1 VVSTKSGHLFER
13 RVIEKHLAE
22 AGTCPISGEP
32 LAKDDLLAVQ
42 GPAKLNPRPA
52 SATSIPGLLSL
63 FQAEWDAVML
73 ETYQLR
79 QQVHGLRKELSAA
92 LYQND
97 AACRVIA
104 RLTREKQELAASG
117 PPAPAA
123 GEERAAKRARTEGG
137 EEPEGLS
144 AAVVK
149 EIQQLGDELSKTR
162 KARTKTAAEGNAAPE
177 SFQSQTCTSF
187 AGEYPPYPQPR
198 LSAT

>member
-1 VVSTKSGHLFER
+1 MVSTKSGHLFER

-79 QQVHGLRKELSAA
+79 QQVHGHVARLSPFLGLAVA
-92 LYQND
+92 QNPVDND
-97 AACRVIA
+97 ARQVADKLPHLPSTPRTRAGRRLPARVC
-104 RLTREKQELAASG
+104 LAVKV
-117 PPAPAA
+117 A
-123 GEERAAKRARTEGG
+123 GR
-137 EEPEGLS
+137 S
-144 AAVVK
+144 A
-149 EIQQLGDELSKTR
+149 GWR
-162 KARTKTAAEGNAAPE
+162 R
-177 SFQSQTCTSF
+177 
-187 AGEYPPYPQPR
+187 
-198 LSAT
+198 